1 MSLKKILMPLIV
13 IGTIFCADN
22 DQYTVNNISISGNE
36 SIREREIKSVLRLKE
51 PQIFTRSDFDRRILK
66 LDAIILK
73 NFYLSRGYL
82 LVLVTDSFFV
92 YEDNTIDIFFNINEG
107 SQTILHEIKVEGNTV
122 LSTKRIRRNL
132 GLELNRP
139 YNPIGMNTNMAVLE
153 EEFAQYGKLF
163 TSINIYEAASDT
175 FGVFVEI
182 NEGPDVYIKDIT
194 ILGNDDIDIHFIE
207 REFLMESGDLYRQR
221 IIDESEKRIL
231 ETGIFSFVKITPTR
245 TPSSDSQID
254 LVVELRKFKPRE
266 LISEGGFYPFR
277 YKEVSEELPSI
288 GGTLELRNRNLRRT
302 LRRFSVK
309 STANI
314 PITENWQEFRY
325 IKFTSTLTL
334 SSQWFAR
341 WRLPTSLSGYYEVYT
356 DFDRSELPQIQ
367 KYGTELSYLYRMDER
382 SFIQTGLQWEKF
394 IQPDS
399 ANTDEIEK
407 RTINFDLRW
416 DNMDN
421 PLNPGRGNKITIN
434 ATSAGWLLRGN
445 RDFVKVDFGI
455 STYNTIFWRIVLA
468 GRIKYGFM
476 YGWKGDYDPQF
487 DKFYLGGSTSLR
499 GWETFRFLEDDENNP
514 LGKPYR
520 MMTNWELRIPLLWQ
534 FGCELFVDG
543 GNLADSF
550 QSLSI
555 SKIQW
560 DGGAGLVYQSP
571 LGPVRIDYA
580 VQLNNVRNSMLIF
593 GVLYA
598 F

>member
-1 MSLKKILMPLIV
+1 MSLKKILIPLIV

-22 DQYTVNNISISGNE
+22 AHYTVNNISISGNE
-36 SIREREIKSVLRLKE
+36 SIRKREIKSVLRLKE
-51 PQIFTRSDFDRRILK
+51 PQIFNRSDFDRRILK

-82 LVLVTDSFFV
+82 SVLVTDSFFIN
-92 YEDNTIDIFFNINEG
+92 ENNAIDIFFNINEG
-107 SQTILHEIKVEGNTV
+107 SQTKLREIKVEGNTV
-122 LSTKRIRRNL
+122 LSTKRISRIL
-132 GLELNRP
+132 GLELNQP

-163 TSINIYEAASDT
+163 TSINIYEAEGDT
-175 FGVFVEI
+175 FEVFVEI
-182 NEGPDVYIKDIT
+182 DEGPDVYIKDIT
-194 ILGNDDIDIHFIE
+194 IIGNDDIDIHFVE
-207 REFLMESGDLYRQR
+207 REILIESGDLYHQR

-245 TPSSDSQID
+245 IASNDRMVNLI
-254 LVVELRKFKPRE
+254 VELRKFKPRE

-288 GGTLELRNRNLRRT
+288 GGTLEWRNRNLRRT

-314 PITENWQEFRY
+314 PITENLQEFRY
-325 IKFTSTLTL
+325 IKFTSTVML
-334 SSQWFAR
+334 SSQWFAG

-356 DFDRSELPQIQ
+356 DFERSELPRIQ
-367 KYGTELSYLYRMDER
+367 KYGSKLSYLYRMNER
-382 SFIQTGLQWEKF
+382 SFIQTGIQWEKF
-394 IQPDS
+394 IQPDLV
-399 ANTDEIEK
+399 NTAEIEK

-416 DNMDN
+416 DDTDN
-421 PLNPGRGNKITIN
+421 PLNPGRGNKITVN

-445 RDFVKVDFGI
+445 RDFVKIDFGI

-550 QSLSI
+550 QSLSL
-555 SKIQW
+555 SEIQW
-560 DGGAGLVYQSP
+560 NGGAGLVYHSP

>member
-1 MSLKKILMPLIV
+1 MPLIV

-22 DQYTVNNISISGNE
+22 AHYTVNNISISGNE
-36 SIREREIKSVLRLKE
+36 SIRKREIKSVLRLKE
-51 PQIFTRSDFDRRILK
+51 PQIFNRSDFDRRILK

-82 LVLVTDSFFV
+82 SVLVTDSFFIN
-92 YEDNTIDIFFNINEG
+92 ENNAIDIFFNINEG
-107 SQTILHEIKVEGNTV
+107 SQTKLREIKVEGNTV
-122 LSTKRIRRNL
+122 LSTKRISRIL
-132 GLELNRP
+132 GLELNQP

-163 TSINIYEAASDT
+163 TSINIYEAEGDT
-175 FGVFVEI
+175 FEVFVEI
-182 NEGPDVYIKDIT
+182 DEGPDVYIKDIT
-194 ILGNDDIDIHFIE
+194 IIGNDDIDIHFVE
-207 REFLMESGDLYRQR
+207 REFLIESGDLYHQR

-245 TPSSDSQID
+245 IASNDRMVNLI
-254 LVVELRKFKPRE
+254 VELRKFKPRE

-288 GGTLELRNRNLRRT
+288 GGTLEWRNRNLRRT

-314 PITENWQEFRY
+314 PITENLQEFRY
-325 IKFTSTLTL
+325 IKFTSTVML
-334 SSQWFAR
+334 SSQWFAG

-356 DFDRSELPQIQ
+356 DFERSELPRIQ

-382 SFIQTGLQWEKF
+382 SFVQTGLQWEKF
-394 IQPDS
+394 IQPDP
-399 ANTDEIEK
+399 ANIAEIEK
-407 RTINFDLRW
+407 RTINFNLRW
-416 DNMDN
+416 DNTDN

-445 RDFVKVDFGI
+445 RDFVKIDFGI

-550 QSLSI
+550 QSLSL
-555 SKIQW
+555 SEIQW

>member
-1 MSLKKILMPLIV
+1 MPLIV
-13 IGTIFCADN
+13 ISTIFCADN
-22 DQYTVNNISISGNE
+22 DQYTVSNISISGNE

-82 LVLVTDSFFV
+82 SVLVTDSFFV
-92 YEDNTIDIFFNINEG
+92 NEDNTIEIFFNINEG
-107 SQTILHEIKVEGNTV
+107 SQTILHEIKMEGNSV
-122 LSTKRIRRNL
+122 LSTKRIRRIL
-132 GLELNRP
+132 GLELNQP
-139 YNPIGMNTNMAVLE
+139 YNPIGMNTNIAVLE

-163 TSINIYEAASDT
+163 TSINIYEAVNDT

-194 ILGNDDIDIHFIE
+194 IIGNDDIDIRFIE

-231 ETGIFSFVKITPTR
+231 ETGIFSFVKIIPTR
-245 TPSSDSQID
+245 SPSSDSQVD

-288 GGTLELRNRNLRRT
+288 GGTLELRNRNLRGT

-314 PITENWQEFRY
+314 PITENLQD
-325 IKFTSTLTL
+325 IKFTSTVTL
-334 SSQWFAR
+334 SSQWFTG

-356 DFDRSELPQIQ
+356 DFERSELPRIQ
-367 KYGTELSYLYRMDER
+367 KYGTELSYLYRMDEK
-382 SFIQTGLQWEKF
+382 SFIQTGIQWEKF

-399 ANTDEIEK
+399 ANTAEIEK

-416 DNMDN
+416 DNTDN
-421 PLNPGRGNKITIN
+421 PLNPSRGNKITVN
-434 ATSAGWLLRGN
+434 ATSAGWLLGGN
-445 RDFVKVDFGI
+445 RDFLKIDFGI

-560 DGGAGLVYQSP
+560 DGGAGLVYRSP

>member
-1 MSLKKILMPLIV
+1 MPLIV

-22 DQYTVNNISISGNE
+22 AHYTVNNISISGNE
-36 SIREREIKSVLRLKE
+36 SIRKREIKSVLRLKE
-51 PQIFTRSDFDRRILK
+51 PQIFNRSDFDRRILK

-82 LVLVTDSFFV
+82 SVLVTDSFFIN
-92 YEDNTIDIFFNINEG
+92 ENNAIDIFFNINEG
-107 SQTILHEIKVEGNTV
+107 SQTKLREIKVEGNTV
-122 LSTKRIRRNL
+122 LSTKRISRIL
-132 GLELNRP
+132 GLELNQP

-163 TSINIYEAASDT
+163 TSINIYEAEGDT
-175 FGVFVEI
+175 FEVFVEI
-182 NEGPDVYIKDIT
+182 DEGPDVYIKDIT
-194 ILGNDDIDIHFIE
+194 IIGNDDIDIHFVE
-207 REFLMESGDLYRQR
+207 REFLIESGDLYHQR

-245 TPSSDSQID
+245 IASNDRMVNLI
-254 LVVELRKFKPRE
+254 VELRKFKPRE

-288 GGTLELRNRNLRRT
+288 GGTLEWRNRNLRRT

-314 PITENWQEFRY
+314 PITENLQEFRY
-325 IKFTSTLTL
+325 IKFTSTVML
-334 SSQWFAR
+334 SSQWFAG

-356 DFDRSELPQIQ
+356 DFERSELPRIQ

-382 SFIQTGLQWEKF
+382 SFVQTGLQWEKF
-394 IQPDS
+394 IQPDP
-399 ANTDEIEK
+399 ANIAEIEK
-407 RTINFDLRW
+407 RTINFNLRW
-416 DNMDN
+416 DNTDN

-445 RDFVKVDFGI
+445 RDFVKIDFGI

-560 DGGAGLVYQSP
+560 DGGAGLVYRSP

>member
-13 IGTIFCADN
+13 ISTIFCADN

-51 PQIFTRSDFDRRILK
+51 PQIFTSSDFDRRILK

-82 LVLVTDSFFV
+82 SVLVTDSFFV
-92 YEDNTIDIFFNINEG
+92 NEDNTIDIFFNINEG
-107 SQTILHEIKVEGNTV
+107 SQTILHKIKVEGNSV
-122 LSTKRIRRNL
+122 LSAKRIRRIL
-132 GLELNRP
+132 GLELNQP

-163 TSINIYEAASDT
+163 TSINIYEAVGDT
-175 FGVFVEI
+175 FEVFVEI
-182 NEGPDVYIKDIT
+182 DEGPDVYIKDIT
-194 ILGNDDIDIHFIE
+194 ITGNDDIDIHFVE

-245 TPSSDSQID
+245 TPSSDSQVD

-288 GGTLELRNRNLRRT
+288 GGTLELRNRNLRGT

-314 PITENWQEFRY
+314 STENLKEFRY
-325 IKFTSTLTL
+325 IKFTSTMTL
-334 SSQWFAR
+334 SSQWFAG

-356 DFDRSELPQIQ
+356 GDERSELPRIQ
-367 KYGTELSYLYRMDER
+367 KYGSELSYLYRMNER
-382 SFIQTGLQWEKF
+382 SFIQTGIQWEKF

-399 ANTDEIEK
+399 VNTAEIEK
-407 RTINFDLRW
+407 RMINFDLRW
-416 DNMDN
+416 DNTDK
-421 PLNPGRGNKITIN
+421 PLDPGQ
-434 ATSAGWLLRGN
+434 GN
-445 RDFVKVDFGI
+445 RITVNITNAGRPLGGNRHFLKIDLGI

-499 GWETFRFLEDDENNP
+499 GWETFRFMEDSNNDP

-550 QSLSI
+550 QSLSL
-555 SKIQW
+555 SEIQW

>member
-22 DQYTVNNISISGNE
+22 AHYTVNNISISGNE
-36 SIREREIKSVLRLKE
+36 SIRKREIKSVLRLKE
-51 PQIFTRSDFDRRILK
+51 PQIFNRSDFDRRILK

-82 LVLVTDSFFV
+82 SVLVTDSFFIN
-92 YEDNTIDIFFNINEG
+92 ENNAIDIFFNINEG
-107 SQTILHEIKVEGNTV
+107 SQTKLREIKVEGNTV
-122 LSTKRIRRNL
+122 LSTKRISRIL
-132 GLELNRP
+132 GLELNQP

-163 TSINIYEAASDT
+163 TSINIYEAEGDT
-175 FGVFVEI
+175 FEVFVEI
-182 NEGPDVYIKDIT
+182 DEGPDVYIKDIT
-194 ILGNDDIDIHFIE
+194 IIGNDDIDIHFVE
-207 REFLMESGDLYRQR
+207 REFLIESGDLYHQR

-245 TPSSDSQID
+245 IASNDRMVNLI
-254 LVVELRKFKPRE
+254 VELRKFKPRE

-288 GGTLELRNRNLRRT
+288 GGTLEWRNRNLRRT

-314 PITENWQEFRY
+314 PITENLQEFRY
-325 IKFTSTLTL
+325 IKFTSTVML
-334 SSQWFAR
+334 SSQWFAG

-356 DFDRSELPQIQ
+356 DFERSELPRIQ

-382 SFIQTGLQWEKF
+382 SFVQTGLQWEKF
-394 IQPDS
+394 IQPDP
-399 ANTDEIEK
+399 ANIAEIEK
-407 RTINFDLRW
+407 RTINFNLRW
-416 DNMDN
+416 DNTDN

-445 RDFVKVDFGI
+445 RDFVKIDFGI

-560 DGGAGLVYQSP
+560 DGGAGLVYRSP